1 MAVRTDLTWHVFILS
16 NLCILVT
23 AIYLFLESEE
33 MVYLFA
39 RVVLFAGLRDGAGL
53 DGSNERLMR
62 NL

>member
-1 MAVRTDLTWHVFILS
+1 MFILS

-39 RVVLFAGLRDGAGL
+39 RVVLFAGLRDGTGL
-53 DGSNERLMR
+53 DGSNERLRR